1 MQVWSTGM
9 EPRLEVEIW
18 ESVVGQYIQELGL
31 YEITHRVCTW
41 EKTLGL
47 QK

>member
-18 ESVVGQYIQELGL
+18 ESVVGQYIQELWGFMRL
-31 YEITHRVCTW
+31 PTECAHG
-41 EKTLGL
+41 K
-47 QK
+47 KH